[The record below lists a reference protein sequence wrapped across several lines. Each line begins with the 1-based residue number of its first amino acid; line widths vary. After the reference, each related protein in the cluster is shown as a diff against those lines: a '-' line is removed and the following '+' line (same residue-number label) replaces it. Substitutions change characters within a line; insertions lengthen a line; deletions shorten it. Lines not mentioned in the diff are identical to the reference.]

1 MTKLPAAFVARS
13 RPAHDAS
20 KGLQCSISVFD
31 AGAVLD
37 VVEKTRDAVLQQISH
52 FGLKPDHDFRRSGR
66 RGWGIAGG
74 GAELAR
80 STPRPVVTAVAA
92 REAVFTK
99 SLREIAVLSFID
111 GAFRFKIHGDV
122 FAFATSTAK
131 A

>member
-1 MTKLPAAFVARS
+1 MQHQRV
-13 RPAHDAS
+13 
-20 KGLQCSISVFD
+20 D

-66 RGWGIAGG
+66 RGRGIAGG
-74 GAELAR
+74 GADAR
-80 STPRPVVTAVAA
+80 PLHS
-92 REAVFTK
+92 EAGRDRGCRQGGRLDK
-99 SLREIAVLSFID
+99 IPAGIAVLSFIN